1 MSNSSVDVV
10 IVGAGP
16 VGLYLAGLLLKK
28 GISCK
33 VLEKKRE
40 IDLHSK
46 SLGIHPVSLE
56 LFDEVGITDLFLK
69 KGLKINRGIAFWN
82 RDQIGEISFENCPPP
97 YPFILAIPQWESEK
111 ILEDWVTFLDSQAV
125 IRGAEVT
132 QFDSSE
138 DEIET
143 HYKIDGELHHIQS
156 EYVIGCDGK
165 NSFVRHFFNI
175 PFTGKKYHDTYIM
188 GDFSDNTN
196 FNKDAAVYLHKEGL
210 IESFPLPNGQ
220 RRWVAK
226 TDEYKANP
234 TVEQL
239 NGMIYERLG
248 HSLHNQ
254 ENSMMSS
261 FGVQHQLADTF
272 HKDRVL
278 LAGDSA
284 HVVSPIGGQGMNLG
298 WIGADRCA
306 KAIQHA
312 LNDEENRE
320 EILSSYST
328 TQKQIARQVGRRAE
342 LNMHL
347 GRKESSNLVYKTI
360 LKSVIKTPLSRILAN
375 IFTMRGLG
383 RWPV

>member
-1 MSNSSVDVV
+1 MSNSSVEVT

-16 VGLYLAGLLLKK
+16 VGLYLGGLLLKK
-28 GISCK
+28 GITCK

-40 IDLHSK
+40 VDLHSK

-56 LFDEVGITDLFLK
+56 LFDEVGITDLFLN

-82 RDQIGEISFENCPPP
+82 RDQIGEISFEHCPPP
-97 YPFILAIPQWESEK
+97 YPFILALPQWESEK
-111 ILEDWVTFLDSQAV
+111 ILEDWVFSLDSKAV

-132 QFDSSE
+132 KFE
-138 DEIET
+138 LFKEGIET
-143 HYKIDGELHHIQS
+143 HFKINGELQNIRS

-165 NSFVRHFFNI
+165 SSFVRQFFDI
-175 PFTGKKYHDTYIM
+175 PFSGKTYDDTYIM
-188 GDFSDNTN
+188 GDFSDNTH
-196 FNKDAAVYLHKEGL
+196 FNEDAAVYLHKDGL

-220 RRWVAK
+220 RRWVTK
-226 TDEYKANP
+226 TDEYYANP

-239 NGMIYERLG
+239 NDLVYERLG
-248 HSLHNQ
+248 HSLLNQ

-272 HKDRVL
+272 HKDRIL

-306 KAIQHA
+306 KAIEHA

-320 EILSSYST
+320 EFLSSYSSI
-328 TQKQIARQVGRRAE
+328 QKQFARQVGRRAE

-347 GRKESSNLVYKTI
+347 GRKESSNLVYKII